1 MKNIYASGG
10 STYAG
15 GGEGG
20 RRRRAI
26 LALVG
31 EGGVRSQEDL
41 QRRLRR
47 RGIRVAQPT
56 LSRDLKALGLAK
68 TPTGYVAAPPP
79 AVVPAEARQGTLDR
93 AVSEF
98 VLSVRAAASLVVV
111 RTPPA
116 GAHPLARALD
126 EALLPDV
133 VGTIAGDDTVF
144 VATLGPAAAL
154 RLERRLRAPLA
165 PARVGGHA

>member
-1 MKNIYASGG
+1 MKNIYVSSPGRAGSGD
-10 STYAG
+10 
-15 GGEGG
+15 GG
-20 RRRRAI
+20 RRRREI
-26 LALVG
+26 LAVVG
-31 EGGVRSQEDL
+31 AGGVRSQEDL

-47 RGIRVAQPT
+47 RGFAVAQPT

-68 TPTGYVAAPPP
+68 TPTGYVAAP
-79 AVVPAEARQGTLDR
+79 AGAFVSAETRHGALAR
-93 AVSEF
+93 AVGEF
-98 VLSVRAAASLVVV
+98 VLSVRVADSLVVI

-126 EALLPDV
+126 EADLPDV

-144 VATLGPAAAL
+144 VAAPDPAAAL

-165 PARVGGHA
+165 PARGRA